1 MSLTVRFNFPVI
13 KKAETFYFGE
23 TKDEFRRDFGFG
35 ESFPDSPIPPPTL
48 CSEANIDRVEMFEF
62 SPDNMT
68 LGKACF
74 ITETPVQHDFEK
86 LLNISRYL

>member
-35 ESFPDSPIPPPTL
+35 ESFPGSPIPPPPTDSPIPPPSTVFR
-48 CSEANIDRVEMFEF
+48 S
-62 SPDNMT
+62 
-68 LGKACF
+68 K
-74 ITETPVQHDFEK
+74 
-86 LLNISRYL
+86 Y